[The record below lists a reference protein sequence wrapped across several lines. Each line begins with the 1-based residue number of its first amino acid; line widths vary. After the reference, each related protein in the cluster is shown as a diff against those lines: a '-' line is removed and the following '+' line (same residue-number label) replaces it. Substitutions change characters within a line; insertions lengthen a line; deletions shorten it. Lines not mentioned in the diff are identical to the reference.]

1 MGPRTRNP
9 NLDFTFSF
17 SFLFM
22 PLLLSIDCP
31 NQVNSVT
38 DIFKMTILEDKN
50 GGSDN
55 DLNRMVTIP

>member
-17 SFLFM
+17 LFLFM
-22 PLLLSIDCP
+22 PLLLSIHCP
-31 NQVNSVT
+31 NEVNSVT
-38 DIFKMTILEDKN
+38 DILKMTILEDEN
-50 GGSDN
+50 GGNDN